1 MLSRADLH
9 SLKALL
15 ELALEPTA
23 WRSVAELATVQRLP
37 AAMLEQLLLRL
48 RRAGLVEA
56 RRGRRGGYR
65 LARAPA
71 EIGLQEVLAALTEE
85 GRSGRQAVAA
95 TGEEG
100 AGDVVTRAL
109 QRRLEAALQRELARI
124 TLEELLYDLHSSR
137 AALSEEGGLLLG

>member
-15 ELALEPTA
+15 ELALEPSG
-23 WRSVAELATVQRLP
+23 WRSVAELAEAQQLP

-56 RRGRRGGYR
+56 RRGRHGGYR
-65 LARAPA
+65 LARPPA
-71 EIGLQEVLAALTEE
+71 EIALQEVLAALTSGERA
-85 GRSGRQAVAA
+85 GRPAVAA
-95 TGEEG
+95 TGEEA
-100 AGDVVTRAL
+100 AGEVVTRAL

-124 TLEELLYDLHSSR
+124 TLEELLYDLRSSR
-137 AALSEEGGLLLG
+137 AALSVEGGLLLG